1 MSEAGYN
8 RWNGLAKQ
16 LAQVVDVRSLR
27 GRRYEWAYLLV
38 LLAAALLAG
47 EKTLVGMHD
56 WLSRHEEVLVQQ
68 LQPRRRRI
76 PSLSTLG
83 RVLEKINVA
92 ALEQACSRYQREL
105 DGECGEAGAIITRQ
119 GRLLVGQA
127 LDGKTV
133 CGASAHGELVHLVSL
148 VRHEIGVVYDQDKA
162 GAKKHERRV
171 AETIFA
177 RNDLHDTVITV
188 DAMHTCQ
195 KQAHQIVQAGGDY
208 LFVVKGNQRALAES
222 IRDAFTVLPPVG
234 TCEEEFWQYE
244 TATVHYRGHGRTEH
258 FTLESTT
265 ALNLY
270 LAFPGVAQVVR
281 RTRQVTRH
289 RTGKTTHSTE
299 YLITSLD
306 RDRVTLTQIE
316 TCRRQHWTIENVV
329 HYPRDESFGEDRSQV
344 HAGNA
349 PQALAALRNAV
360 ASLLRIEGWTS
371 LPNGFRHCRNSPQLS
386 LQLLGI
392 PAT

>member
-1 MSEAGYN
+1 MSEGDYS
-8 RWNGLAKQ
+8 RWSGLAKQ
-16 LAQVVDVRSLR
+16 LAQVIDARSLQ

-47 EKTLVGMHD
+47 EKTLVAMHH
-56 WLSRHEEVLVQQ
+56 WLSSHEAELVQQ
-68 LQPRRRRI
+68 LQPRRRCI

-83 RVLEKINVA
+83 RVVQRVNVV
-92 ALEQACSRYQREL
+92 ALEQACSRFQHEL
-105 DGECGEAGAIITRQ
+105 GGECGEAGKILTRQ
-119 GRLLVGQA
+119 GKLLEGQA

-133 CGASAHGELVHLVSL
+133 RGASAHGELVHLVSL
-148 VRHEIGVVYDQDKA
+148 VRHEIGLVYDQDKA
-162 GAKKHERRV
+162 GVKKHERRV

-177 RNDLHDTVITV
+177 CNDLHDTVITA

-195 KQAHQIVQAGGDY
+195 KQAHQICQAGGDY
-208 LFVVKGNQRALAES
+208 LFVVKGNQRALVEA
-222 IRDAFTVLPPVG
+222 IRDAYTVLPPIG

-244 TATVHYRGHGRTEH
+244 TAIVHYRGHGRTEH
-258 FTLESTT
+258 ITLGSTT

-281 RTRQVTRH
+281 RTHQVMKHSTRKI
-289 RTGKTTHSTE
+289 TVSTE

-306 RDRVTLTQIE
+306 RDRVSLTQIE
-316 TCRRQHWTIENVV
+316 TCRRHHWTIENVV

-349 PQALAALRNAV
+349 PQAIAALRNAV
-360 ASLLRIEGWTS
+360 ASLLRTDGWTS
-371 LPNGFRHCRNSPQLS
+371 LPSGFCYYKLSPQRL
-386 LQLLGI
+386 LRLLGAI
-392 PAT
+392 AT

>member
-1 MSEAGYN
+1 MSEADYS
-8 RWNGLAKQ
+8 RWSGLAKE
-16 LAQVVDVRSLR
+16 LAQVIDVRSLQ

-47 EKTLVGMHD
+47 GKTLVAMHH
-56 WLSRHEEVLVQQ
+56 WLSSHEAELVEQ
-68 LQPRRRRI
+68 LQPRRRCI

-83 RVLEKINVA
+83 RVLQRVDVL
-92 ALEQACSRYQREL
+92 ALEQACSRFQHEL
-105 DGECGEAGAIITRQ
+105 AGDCGEAGAIRTRQ
-119 GRLLVGQA
+119 GKLLVGQA

-148 VRHEIGVVYDQDKA
+148 VRHEIGLVYDQDKA
-162 GAKKHERRV
+162 GVKKHERRV
-171 AETIFA
+171 AEAIFA
-177 RNDLHDTVITV
+177 RNDLHDTVITT

-195 KQAHQIVQAGGDY
+195 KQAHQIRQAGGDY
-208 LFVVKGNQRALAES
+208 LFVVKGNQRALVEA

-244 TATVHYRGHGRTEH
+244 TATVRYRGHGRTEH
-258 FTLESTT
+258 ITLESTT
-265 ALNLY
+265 ALTLY
-270 LAFPGVAQVVR
+270 LAFPDVAQVVR
-281 RTRQVTRH
+281 RTRRVTKH
-289 RTGKTTHSTE
+289 STGKTTVSTE

-306 RDRVTLTQIE
+306 RDRVTLNQIE
-316 TCRRQHWTIENVV
+316 TCRRHHWTIENVV

-371 LPNGFRHCRNSPQLS
+371 LPNGFRYYSTHPQLS
-386 LQLLGI
+386 LQLLGVT
-392 PAT
+392 AT